1 MASAQDPAT
10 TQHLPSHTSDGSS
23 DPSKSL
29 NGAVE
34 KEEERKEQ
42 EQITPDPSDAQP
54 ETRAVTGWKWIMVCV
69 GLYCAI
75 FLYGLDNTIAAD
87 IQSAILETYGEV
99 GQLAWIGT
107 GFPLGSVAT
116 ILPV

>member
-1 MASAQDPAT
+1 MASTPDPAT
-10 TQHLPSHTSDGSS
+10 AHHPPSHTSNVSS
-23 DPSKSL
+23 DPEKSL

-34 KEEERKEQ
+34 KEEGRREEDQ
-42 EQITPDPSDAQP
+42 VAADISDAPP
-54 ETRAVTGWKWIMVCV
+54 EKRAVTGWKWIMVCA

-87 IQSAILETYGEV
+87 IQSAILETYGDV